1 MRLQEAYEGLLQK
14 HNLEIEDSYQNI
26 STVMRDVLV
35 EFMDT
40 HKRVAIYCY
49 GAHTKALMADYIY
62 ELRNIVCIIDNG
74 DIDRE
79 KGGYVVIKDEE
90 IDSMEIDG
98 VIISTYIY
106 KEEIKQSLQKNHEGI
121 AFLDLYDAMR
131 ERGIPMKSEFFKGR
145 TPRQRYY
152 EINQMY
158 QKLNRGT
165 DASETL
171 FQLLKKYIEIKD
183 FRLAALAAEALYKSS
198 GDQEYKSLQEDLEEV
213 YQKSLDVL
221 KKGEDAVFLLCVDGL
236 KAKEFSEK
244 GRLHKTYSAVRKK
257 ATIFTRAYSYSTST
271 FESLVPVF
279 SENYDQRSE
288 GYLKDSVVPLE
299 ECRFAKFAREHGRN
313 IYVYGGGIKY
323 IEDSAIKYIEYPQTI
338 TQMLWSFA
346 NDLEQDGAGLFY
358 MQPVTESHFT
368 FSSPYYARKDME
380 CEGESLFYNYLC
392 TKEKRLCIKYS
403 GQYDAAI
410 RYIDDTLAPVLGGIV
425 CKTALFADHGD
436 YDYEEIEE
444 KKLEDIDSYHITVC
458 EEMIRIPMAIISPKE
473 REENPSV
480 ISLAELNHIA
490 ISLMKNEKFDY
501 KNKPYI
507 KIGRTAT
514 YNADGKYLHK
524 NIFHSEHRLCAFEGF
539 IFEDGYKLLV
549 FSDGTKELYQTAEDV
564 IVQNEELTEKYY
576 RIIENELTIL
586 GKT

>member
-1 MRLQEAYEGLLQK
+1 MHLQNVYEDLLQK

-40 HKRVAIYCY
+40 HDRVAIYCY

-74 DIDRE
+74 DVDAE
-79 KGGYVVIKDEE
+79 SQGYVIIKDEE
-90 IDSMEIDG
+90 IESMEIDG
-98 VIISTYIY
+98 IIISTYMY
-106 KEEIKQSLQKNHEGI
+106 KEEIKQSLQTNHNGVD
-121 AFLDLYDAMR
+121 FLDLYDATR

-158 QKLNRGT
+158 QKLNQGT
-165 DASETL
+165 DVLETL

-198 GDQEYKSLQEDLEEV
+198 GDQEYRSLQEDLEKL

-257 ATIFTRAYSYSTST
+257 ATIFTQAYSYSTST

-288 GYLKDSVVPLE
+288 GYLKDSTVPLE

-313 IYVYGGGIKY
+313 IYVYGGGIRY
-323 IEDSAIKYIEYPQTI
+323 IEDPAIKYIEHPQTI
-338 TQMLWSFA
+338 TQMFWSFV
-346 NDLEQDGAGLFY
+346 NDLEQDGTGLFY
-358 MQPVTESHFT
+358 MQPVSESHFT

-380 CEGESLFYNYLC
+380 CEDISLFYDYLNAKGDC
-392 TKEKRLCIKYS
+392 RQIKYS
-403 GQYDAAI
+403 EQYDAAFK
-410 RYIDDTLAPVLGGIV
+410 YVDDTLAPILGTIV
-425 CKTALFADHGD
+425 CKTALFADHGG
-436 YDYEEIEE
+436 YDYEEIECN
-444 KKLEDIDSYHITVC
+444 KLEDLDPNRLTAS
-458 EEMIRIPMAIISPKE
+458 EELTRIPIAIISSKE
-473 REENPSV
+473 GGENHSI
-480 ISLAELNHIA
+480 ISLSELNNIA
-490 ISLMKNEKFDY
+490 VSMMKGEKFNY
-501 KNKPYI
+501 HEKRYI
-507 KIGRTAT
+507 KIGRTAV
-514 YNADGKYLHK
+514 YNPDYKYIFNH
-524 NIFHSEHRLCAFEGF
+524 IFHSEHRLCAFEGF

-549 FSDGTKELYQTAEDV
+549 FSDGTKELYTTAEDV
-564 IVQNEELTEKYY
+564 MVKDEELTEKFYKL
-576 RIIENELTIL
+576 IERQLTIF
-586 GKT
+586 